1 MSVTCSLMVLSN
13 ILNSTRDIRYILKEL
28 NLINMKRISTY
39 IAIVGIFALSALTLS
54 AQDRHKIEFFG
65 GYQFNNLS
73 TGLGE
78 LNDEIGEDI
87 FDNRVTAHGWNMS
100 LTGNVNKLIGLKFD
114 YSTTG
119 RAIENPF
126 DIDLKYRQN
135 QFLGGIQLKNNEKD
149 GPRFKP
155 FVHVLAGIANQ
166 RIRCAGECDIDIAEG
181 TVTSDFSESNNSF
194 SMVFGGGL
202 DVKVHPRIDIRLIQL
217 DYNPVFFGGNQNLDL
232 EGRTQNNF
240 RIGFGIVIH

>member
-1 MSVTCSLMVLSN
+1 
-13 ILNSTRDIRYILKEL
+13 
-28 NLINMKRISTY
+28 MKNVFSY
-39 IAIVGIFALSALTLS
+39 FAVIAILALTGLSVS
-54 AQDRHKIEFFG
+54 AQERHKVEFFG
-65 GYQFNNLS
+65 GYQFNNIS
-73 TGLGE
+73 TGLGD
-78 LNDEIGEDI
+78 LNDKIGEDV
-87 FDNRVTAHGWNMS
+87 FDNRVTAHGFNAS
-100 LTGNVNKLIGLKFD
+100 ITGNVSKYVGLKFD

-135 QFLGGIQLKNNEKD
+135 QFLGGVQVKNNEKD

-155 FVHVLAGIANQ
+155 FAHVLAGLANQ
-166 RIRCAGECDIDIAEG
+166 RIRCSGECDVDLPEG

-194 SMVFGGGL
+194 SMVFGGGV
-202 DVKVHPRIDIRLIQL
+202 DVKVHPRIDIRVIQF
-217 DYNPVFFGGNQNLDL
+217 DYNPVFFGGNENLTL